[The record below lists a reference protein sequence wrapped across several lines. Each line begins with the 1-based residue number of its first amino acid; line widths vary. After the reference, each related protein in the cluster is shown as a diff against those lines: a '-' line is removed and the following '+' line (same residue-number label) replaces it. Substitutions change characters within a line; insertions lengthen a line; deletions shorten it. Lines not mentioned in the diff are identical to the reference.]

1 MRPLTS
7 KQQAVFDFIVEY
19 YREHY
24 SVPNYPTIQAEFD
37 LKSSNSVYQYLEALK
52 AKGYLEK
59 VPYGYRL
66 HESKREL
73 AKSQE
78 EMAILIRGRL
88 APDGNIEEI
97 AMEQL
102 PVAFVLKRSPE
113 LFALQVVGNS
123 MVAADI
129 RAGDYIILEE
139 KDVGPGD
146 TWLMRYNGE
155 LRLSQIMKIQD
166 NIVLL
171 PESSNQDTIHISQDD
186 LEEIHIFGAFIG
198 KAWKEDRKW
207 HIVF

>member
-24 SVPNYPTIQAEFD
+24 SVPNYPTIQDEFN

-52 AKGYLEK
+52 EKGYLEK

-73 AKSQE
+73 AKRPE
-78 EMAILIRGRL
+78 ELAIPVHGRIT
-88 APDGNIEEI
+88 PDGIVEEI
-97 AMEQL
+97 AAEQL
-102 PVAFVLKRSPE
+102 PVAFVMKRSAE
-113 LFALQVVGNS
+113 LFALKVVGNS
-123 MVAADI
+123 MVGADI
-129 RAGDYIILEE
+129 RDGDYIILEQKE
-139 KDVGPGD
+139 ATQSD

-155 LRLSQIMKIQD
+155 LLLNRIMKTGD

-171 PESSNQDTIHISQDD
+171 PESPARDTLHISQEE
-186 LEEIHIFGAFIG
+186 LEEIHIFGAFTG
-198 KAWKEDRKW
+198 KAWQEDRKW